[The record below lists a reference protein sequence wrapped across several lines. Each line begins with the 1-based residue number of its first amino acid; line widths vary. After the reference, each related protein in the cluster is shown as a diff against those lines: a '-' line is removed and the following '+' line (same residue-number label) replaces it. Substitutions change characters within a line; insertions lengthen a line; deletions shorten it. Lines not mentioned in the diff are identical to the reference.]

1 MAPANGRYF
10 GRDRRPHMQA
20 IQFLKTEHQ
29 KAKAAFGKVLQAAP
43 GERRALWEELKPE
56 LKAHEQMEDQCVYGP
71 VSEDAGR
78 TNSVLA
84 NWKQRHDS
92 DVKKVE
98 GLMSQTE
105 QMDPQDARW
114 LSTVQQIHSSLE
126 AHIREE
132 ESEIF
137 PAIGQVWDSARLERA
152 GEKMAQMKQQKTGR
166 AA

>member
-1 MAPANGRYF
+1 
-10 GRDRRPHMQA
+10 MQA

-29 KAKAAFGKVLQAAP
+29 KAKAGFSKVLQAAP

-56 LKAHEQMEDQCVYGP
+56 LKTHEQMEDECVYGP
-71 VSEDAGR
+71 VSQDAGR
-78 TNSVLA
+78 TNATLA
-84 NWKQRHDS
+84 NWKQRHDT

-98 GLMSQTE
+98 SLIGQTE
-105 QMDPQDARW
+105 QLDPQDPQW
-114 LSTVQQIHSSLE
+114 LSTIQQIQSSLE

-132 ESEIF
+132 ENEIF

-152 GEKMAQMKQQKTGR
+152 GQKMSEMKQQKTGR

>member
-1 MAPANGRYF
+1 
-10 GRDRRPHMQA
+10 MQA

-29 KAKAAFGKVLQAAP
+29 KAKAAFGQVLQAAP
-43 GERRALWEELKPE
+43 AERRALWEELKPE

-71 VSEDAGR
+71 VSQDAGR
-78 TNSVLA
+78 ANPTLA

-98 GLMSQTE
+98 TLMSQIE
-105 QMDPQDARW
+105 QLDPQDARW

-132 ESEIF
+132 ENEIF
-137 PAIGQVWDSARLERA
+137 PAIAQVWDTARLERA
-152 GEKMAQMKQQKTGR
+152 GQKMSEMKQQQTGR